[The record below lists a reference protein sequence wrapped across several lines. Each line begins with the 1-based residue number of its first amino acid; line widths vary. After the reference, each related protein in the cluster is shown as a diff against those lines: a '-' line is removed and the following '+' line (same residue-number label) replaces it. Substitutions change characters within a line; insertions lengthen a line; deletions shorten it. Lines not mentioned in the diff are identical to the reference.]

1 MLVFCL
7 AMINNED
14 DKKSF
19 EKLYGQYYRLAFSVA
34 FYILK
39 NNALAEDSCSEA
51 FLSIAKCFEKIKNS
65 EPHKLEK
72 YIVITVKNTSINM
85 YNKEKKRAETV
96 SLDDDFSDLTDK
108 SLSGKNYDDIIG
120 CIKELSDTDQ
130 EILYL
135 RINFGLKYNEIAD
148 TLHISNTAARKRLQN
163 ARNDLLKKLNE
174 EEIYL

>member
-34 FYILK
+34 FNILK

-51 FLSIAKCFEKIKNS
+51 FLSIAKCFEKLRIQN
-65 EPHKLEK
+65 LTNRRR

-96 SLDDDFSDLTDK
+96 SLDDDFSESEWITAPH
-108 SLSGKNYDDIIG
+108 SITE
-120 CIKELSDTDQ
+120 IK
-130 EILYL
+130 
-135 RINFGLKYNEIAD
+135 
-148 TLHISNTAARKRLQN
+148 
-163 ARNDLLKKLNE
+163 
-174 EEIYL
+174 